1 MQHYKIPL
9 RKSLSY
15 RQTKTAVIAAFLIGT
30 VLSSGQIYLDY
41 FSQKNEI
48 NELIDNVLITANR
61 AAYHAAYNLDSNG
74 AEQVSEGLVS
84 NVSIVSAAIH
94 DDRGALLGAAEKPSA
109 SQSTPFKRWLF
120 GKPKTIEQLL
130 LDPVIYPQAVG
141 HLRVV
146 LDPILAADTF
156 IKRSVVVFTSGI
168 LRNFTL
174 TICLISLF
182 YFTFTRSILRASQP
196 IQQGLTNQVIP
207 MPEDHQEDEIG
218 VLIGAFNDHL
228 AVIRTQHQ
236 QITESNENLEM
247 MVESRTKELEVERQ
261 IAIDASQAKT
271 EFLAIMSH
279 EIRTPM
285 NGILGMSE
293 LLKRNPQHRD
303 KAEYVDAIYDSS
315 KSLLVMMNS
324 ALDYAKYEQGIFELE
339 SISFNLHGLIHAV
352 IFSVNTIAEKRG
364 IDLSEMIADDVPG
377 RVCGDPEKLR
387 QVFLN
392 LLNNA
397 LKFTERGAITLSV
410 ERIDRHVASESDIQ
424 LRFSVI
430 DTGIGIAQQS
440 QAQIFDPYSQ
450 EDRTVARRY
459 GGTGLGLSICKEIIV
474 KQGGS
479 IDFESKKGVG
489 STFWFDLTFSVA
501 DPVTYVQSTIS
512 IAIDGQRKA
521 LNILAVDD
529 VEINRK
535 LLKGQLE
542 HQSWRT
548 FLAGNGQEA
557 LDILDS
563 EKIDLVL
570 MDVHMPVMDGIET
583 TRFIRAMPE
592 HTDIKIIG
600 SCAIL
605 SSEMR
610 DRCLE
615 AGMDMVA
622 EKPLDMHKLVTSIGQ
637 LFPNVDDNTA
647 QHLKANE
654 FIALSILQDHCAT
667 LGVKKVRSLYEE
679 AEVSARHLVC
689 SISGWGLDNCELIR
703 GTAHALAGLCS
714 NFGFTALGASACRL
728 QQRDDLSK
736 EYAVDL
742 QSNIAELSELVD
754 ATFSHLTDVISQF
767 HV

>member
-1 MQHYKIPL
+1 
-9 RKSLSY
+9 
-15 RQTKTAVIAAFLIGT
+15 
-30 VLSSGQIYLDY
+30 
-41 FSQKNEI
+41 
-48 NELIDNVLITANR
+48 
-61 AAYHAAYNLDSNG
+61 
-74 AEQVSEGLVS
+74 
-84 NVSIVSAAIH
+84 
-94 DDRGALLGAAEKPSA
+94 
-109 SQSTPFKRWLF
+109 
-120 GKPKTIEQLL
+120 
-130 LDPVIYPQAVG
+130 
-141 HLRVV
+141 
-146 LDPILAADTF
+146 
-156 IKRSVVVFTSGI
+156 
-168 LRNFTL
+168 
-174 TICLISLF
+174 
-182 YFTFTRSILRASQP
+182 
-196 IQQGLTNQVIP
+196 
-207 MPEDHQEDEIG
+207 
-218 VLIGAFNDHL
+218 
-228 AVIRTQHQ
+228 
-236 QITESNENLEM
+236 
-247 MVESRTKELEVERQ
+247 
-261 IAIDASQAKT
+261 
-271 EFLAIMSH
+271 
-279 EIRTPM
+279 
-285 NGILGMSE
+285 
-293 LLKRNPQHRD
+293 
-303 KAEYVDAIYDSS
+303 
-315 KSLLVMMNS
+315 MMNS

-352 IFSVNTIAEKRG
+352 IFSVNTTAEKRG

-501 DPVTYVQSTIS
+501 DPITYVQSTIP

-542 HQSWRT
+542 HQFWRT

-557 LDILDS
+557 LDILDT

-615 AGMDMVA
+615 AGMDMVV
-622 EKPLDMHKLVTSIGQ
+622 EKPLDMHKLATSIGQ
-637 LFPNVDDNTA
+637 LFPNVDDNTP

-654 FIALSILQDHCAT
+654 FIAVSILQDHCVT
-667 LGVKKVRSLYEE
+667 LGVKKVRSLYQE

-689 SISGWGLDNCELIR
+689 TISGWGLDNYELIR

-728 QQRDDLSK
+728 QQRDDLST

-742 QSNIAELSELVD
+742 QSNIAELSELAD